1 MIAGLAAIFTV
12 RRQALTKRLALAL
25 ALALGRTQYRAV
37 DPMQ

>member
-25 ALALGRTQYRAV
+25 GRTQYRAV